1 MSSWPMKVRLAMLE
15 PTDDN
20 PITDDDRRFA
30 ELLDLDPKTLWL
42 ARQPLPPLAAVIEV
56 LEHEA
61 VIEALEHVQAEIEQ
75 VKE

>member
-1 MSSWPMKVRLAMLE
+1 MLE

-30 ELLDLDPKTLWL
+30 EMLDLDPKTLWL
-42 ARQPLPPLAAVIEV
+42 ARQPLPPLAA
-56 LEHEA
+56 
-61 VIEALEHVQAEIEQ
+61 IEALEHVQAEIEQ